1 MPASL
6 VAGDRPI
13 RCGLALWAAVR
24 ECGSV
29 PEWKHAET
37 SVPLHSSARALAMRW
52 PQVTLVRN
60 FERNWTNVR
69 KFGSVFRVTELTRSA
84 AAAPGEPLAVSAER

>member
-29 PEWKHAET
+29 PEWKHAGI
-37 SVPLHSSARALAMRW
+37 SVPLPYFSARALAMRW
-52 PQVTLVRN
+52 PQVTLVRT

-69 KFGSVFRVTELTRSA
+69 KYGSVFRVN
-84 AAAPGEPLAVSAER
+84 